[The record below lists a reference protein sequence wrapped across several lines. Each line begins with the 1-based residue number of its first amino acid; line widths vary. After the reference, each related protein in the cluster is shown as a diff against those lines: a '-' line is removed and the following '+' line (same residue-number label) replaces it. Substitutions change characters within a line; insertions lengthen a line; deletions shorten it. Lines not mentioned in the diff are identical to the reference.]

1 MRNISLPRTRK
12 MTLREYKRK
21 LYEELKEFMDELEK
35 EDDLEA
41 LAGEYMD
48 VVQSGCNYLEAL
60 EIDIKTTNEKHI
72 KKLNDRGI
80 VLNVKP

>member
-1 MRNISLPRTRK
+1 
-12 MTLREYKRK
+12 
-21 LYEELKEFMDELEK
+21 MDELEK

-60 EIDIKTTNEKHI
+60 EIDIKATNEKHI